1 MKRSRLHELSEH
13 GVSVWIDSLSR
24 EMLETGLL
32 ARLMD
37 RGRRRRRHLEP
48 DDLPEGA
55 RRRRLVR
62 RAAPRCGR
70 EEIDDPVELF
80 FALAQE
86 DIRDAC
92 DLLEPVWERTGG
104 VDGYVSLEVDPT
116 LAYDRTATFEQA
128 MRFHRELE
136 RKNLYVKIPG
146 TEPGLGAIEDCIAE
160 GRSINVTLI
169 FSLERYAAVVEAY
182 LRGLERLVAAGGDPG
197 SVISVASFFVSRVDT
212 EADRR
217 LEEVGRTDLQGRLAI
232 ANAKLAYAHWKE
244 AFSGDSLGRARGEGR
259 AEPALPLGVD
269 VDQEPGVPG
278 RPLRRGADRAGDGEH
293 DAARDDPGIPGPRRG
308 ARHARDRRRRGAGAP
323 RRARERRAST
333 TTMSSRRSSA
343 RASRSS
349 PTRSASSW
357 TGSPR
362 SSKRSRPSSAG
373 MANPLSAGLGLRRKP
388 DPCALV
394 VFGASGD
401 LTKRKLFPALYALAY
416 RGLLPDR
423 FAVVGVART
432 EQPTRQ
438 FLTGMRA
445 AVKQYARDPF
455 RSDVFESLAEG
466 VRYVATEFDDD
477 SGEDRVGDALEELDR
492 TRGTAGNR
500 LHYLAVPPQAFPT
513 VVREIGERREREG
526 WARVIVEKPFGH
538 DLASARELSAMV
550 QRWFREDEVF
560 RIDHYLG
567 KETVQNLMAL
577 RFANGIFEPIWNRQ
591 MVDHVQ
597 ITVAESM
604 GIEGRAGYYERAG
617 AIRDIFQNHL
627 LQLLALTA
635 MEPPIDFTADAVRNE
650 KVKVL
655 RAMHTP
661 GPKSVVRGQY
671 GRGWVE
677 GEEVPAYREEQ
688 GVDPNSTTETYV
700 AAKLF
705 VDNWRWAD
713 TPFYVRVGKRLAR
726 RETTIAIQ
734 FKRAPHPPFE
744 AIAGEGLRPNVL
756 LIHVQPD
763 EGVSLA
769 IGAKVPGAGMQI
781 RTVHMDFLYG
791 GAFRESV
798 PEAYERLILDAML
811 GDATLFTRED
821 EVEEQ
826 WKLVD
831 AMVGAWGRDRPTFP
845 NYPAG
850 SWGPARS
857 DELVHRDGRS
867 WRRH

>member
-1 MKRSRLHELSEH
+1 MAARNPLEQGL
-13 GVSVWIDSLSR
+13 GV
-24 EMLETGLL
+24 
-32 ARLMD
+32 
-37 RGRRRRRHLEP
+37 
-48 DDLPEGA
+48 
-55 RRRRLVR
+55 RRL
-62 RAAPRCGR
+62 
-70 EEIDDPVELF
+70 
-80 FALAQE
+80 
-86 DIRDAC
+86 
-92 DLLEPVWERTGG
+92 
-104 VDGYVSLEVDPT
+104 
-116 LAYDRTATFEQA
+116 
-128 MRFHRELE
+128 
-136 RKNLYVKIPG
+136 
-146 TEPGLGAIEDCIAE
+146 
-160 GRSINVTLI
+160 
-169 FSLERYAAVVEAY
+169 
-182 LRGLERLVAAGGDPG
+182 
-197 SVISVASFFVSRVDT
+197 
-212 EADRR
+212 
-217 LEEVGRTDLQGRLAI
+217 
-232 ANAKLAYAHWKE
+232 
-244 AFSGDSLGRARGEGR
+244 
-259 AEPALPLGVD
+259 
-269 VDQEPGVPG
+269 
-278 RPLRRGADRAGDGEH
+278 
-293 DAARDDPGIPGPRRG
+293 
-308 ARHARDRRRRGAGAP
+308 
-323 RRARERRAST
+323 
-333 TTMSSRRSSA
+333 
-343 RASRSS
+343 
-349 PTRSASSW
+349 
-357 TGSPR
+357 
-362 SSKRSRPSSAG
+362 
-373 MANPLSAGLGLRRKP
+373 P

-416 RGLLPDR
+416 RGLLPER

-432 EQPTRQ
+432 EQSTRQ
-438 FLTGMRA
+438 FVTAMRRS
-445 AVKQYARDPF
+445 VKEFGRDPF
-455 RSDVFESLAEG
+455 RTDVFESLAAG
-466 VRYVATEFDDD
+466 VRYVATDFADDT
-477 SGEDRVGDALEELDR
+477 GEDMVGSTLEELDSV
-492 TRGTAGNR
+492 RGTAGNR
-500 LHYLAVPPQAFPT
+500 LHYLAVPPQAFAT

-526 WARVIVEKPFGH
+526 WSRIIVEKPFGH
-538 DLASARELSAMV
+538 DLRSARELTGMV
-550 QRWFREDEVF
+550 RRWFHEDDVF

-635 MEPPIDFTADAVRNE
+635 MEPPIDFTAEAVRNE

-677 GEEVPAYREEQ
+677 GEEVVSYREEP
-688 GVDPNSTTETYV
+688 GVDPRSMTDTYV
-700 AAKLF
+700 AAKLY

-713 TPFYVRVGKRLAR
+713 TPFYVRAGKRLAR

-744 AIAGEGLRPNVL
+744 AIAGDGLRPNVL

-769 IGAKVPGAGMQI
+769 IGAKVPGAGMSI

-791 GAFRESV
+791 GAFREGV

-831 AMVGAWGRDRPTFP
+831 AIVGAWGRERETFP
-845 NYPAG
+845 DYAAG
-850 SWGPARS
+850 SWGPARA
-857 DELVHRDGRS
+857 DELLHRDGRPGATCAS
-867 WRRH
+867 SGDAIQVLARDSGAMRRPRSPRYLLVSGLPAS